1 MKGALL
7 IIFSTILVGAVLV
20 RGLSTQP
27 DQGGTVPFYEYA
39 QLPATRTGDQI
50 QVSEPG

>member
-1 MKGALL
+1 M
-7 IIFSTILVGAVLV
+7 LV

-39 QLPATRTGDQI
+39 ALAATKSDDQI
-50 QVSEPG
+50 QVTEPGWNVLEQQESRAG